1 MAKFIIP
8 INKLPPPAQDGTQN
22 LRFRITTDDKNSLS
36 QWSTIFYLESFGQ
49 KNPEQVESNV
59 TALTE
64 DGPFE
69 VVWNQNVSTSV
80 NSSGVVDNELQSY
93 DIFVKWNYD
102 ADFNY
107 FGRVTGNKAT
117 LYKPLP
123 ATSLRVIGQLP
134 SHPVPTEPIVMF
146 QIFDTGVV
154 PL

>member
-80 NSSGVVDNELQSY
+80 NSHGVVDNELQAY

-107 FGRVTGNKAT
+107 FGRVTGNKVT

>member
-1 MAKFIIP
+1 VAKFIIP
-8 INKLPPPAQDGTQN
+8 INKLPAPSQDGTQN

-36 QWSTIFYLESFGQ
+36 QWSTIFSLESVGQ
-49 KNPEQVESNV
+49 KDPEQVESNL

-69 VVWNQNVSTSV
+69 IVWNPNVSTSV
-80 NSSGVVDNELQSY
+80 NSHGIVDNELQAY

-102 ADFNY
+102 ANFSY
-107 FGRVTGNKAT
+107 FGRVTGNKVT
-117 LYKPLP
+117 IYKPLP
-123 ATSLRVIGQLP
+123 ATSLRVLGQLP

-154 PL
+154 SL

>member
-49 KNPEQVESNV
+49 KDPDQVESNV
-59 TALTE
+59 TAWTE

-107 FGRVTGNKAT
+107 FGRVTGNKVT

>member
-8 INKLPPPAQDGTQN
+8 INELPPPDKEGFHN
-22 LRFRITTDDKNSLS
+22 LRFRVTTDDKNSLS
-36 QWSTIFYLESFGQ
+36 QWSNLFSVESFGQ
-49 KNPEQVESNV
+49 KEPDQVESNI
-59 TALTE
+59 TALTS

-69 VVWNQNVSTSV
+69 VVWNQDVSTSI
-80 NSSGVVDNELQSY
+80 NTHGIVDNELQAY

-107 FGRVTGNKAT
+107 FGRVTGNKVT
-117 LYKPLP
+117 IYKNIP
-123 ATSLRVIGQLP
+123 ATSLRVVGHLP
-134 SHPVPTEPIVMF
+134 SHPTPTEPIVKF

>member
-49 KNPEQVESNV
+49 KDPEQVESNV

-69 VVWNQNVSTSV
+69 VVWNQNVFTSV
-80 NSSGVVDNELQSY
+80 NSQGVVDNELQAY

-107 FGRVTGNKAT
+107 FGRVTGNKVT